1 MARLDSSDP
10 IAPVKK
16 PRGFPFRLV
25 LYALIMTGAAG
36 LAGWY
41 AWTQRE
47 KNQDK
52 DKVIAACEPAKKQ
65 AMAEL
70 DVAKKDLTTATTAV
84 AELSEQKKQ
93 TDAQL
98 ARVGKDL
105 NASQEELTALRNQR
119 AEIEKRM
126 KAISDIQAQFAK
138 MIDTGQL
145 QVSARRGSLV
155 VELPAEV
162 LFGSASSE
170 LSEDGNIKIIQV
182 GGILKQFGDRRF
194 LVVGHT
200 DNVPLKG
207 TTDNWALS
215 TQRAL
220 TVTRVLVKAGMKP
233 EQLVAAGAGENDPIA
248 KNDNGQNRQRNR
260 RIEIQLLPAVSEL
273 PPLPASLDPNAAPTG
288 APTAKKEN

>member
-10 IAPVKK
+10 IAPAKK
-16 PRGFPFRLV
+16 PRGFPFRLL
-25 LYALIMTGAAG
+25 LYALVMTAAAG
-36 LAGWY
+36 AAGWY
-41 AWTQRE
+41 AWTLRE
-47 KNQDK
+47 KNVSLQACAPERAK
-52 DKVIAACEPAKKQ
+52 AESALQTATNELTAART

-70 DVAKKDLTTATTAV
+70 D
-84 AELSEQKKQ
+84 EQKKQ

-98 ARVGKDL
+98 ARIGKDL
-105 NASQEELTALRNQR
+105 NASQEELAALRAQR

-126 KAISDIQAQFAK
+126 KAISEIQAQFAK

-162 LFGSASSE
+162 LFPSASAE
-170 LSEDGNIKIIQV
+170 LSKDGNIKIIQV
-182 GGILKQFGDRRF
+182 GGILKQFADRRF
-194 LVVGHT
+194 LVLGHT

-207 TTDNWALS
+207 ATDNWALS

-220 TVTRVLVKAGMKP
+220 TVTRVLVDAGMKP
-233 EQLVAAGAGENDPIA
+233 EQLVAAGAGEHDPIT
-248 KNDNGQNRQRNR
+248 KNDSAQNRQRNR

-273 PPLPASLDPNAAPTG
+273 PPLPASLDPNAAPG
-288 APTAKKEN
+288 ATAKKQP

>member
-1 MARLDSSDP
+1 MARLDSDP
-10 IAPVKK
+10 SLVPGRK
-16 PRGFPFRLV
+16 PRGFPFRLM

-36 LAGWY
+36 AAGWY
-41 AWTQRE
+41 AWTLRE
-47 KNQDK
+47 KGADK
-52 DKVIAACEPAKKQ
+52 DKIIAACEPTKQ
-65 AMAEL
+65 KALADLETTR
-70 DVAKKDLTTATTAV
+70 KDLATASTTV
-84 AELSEQKKQ
+84 GELTEQKKQ

-98 ARVGKDL
+98 ARIGNDL
-105 NASQEELTALRNQR
+105 NASQEELKALREQR

-126 KAISDIQAQFAK
+126 KAIQEIQAQFAK

-162 LFGSASSE
+162 LFPSASSV
-170 LSEDGNIKIIQV
+170 LSRDGQIKIIQV

-207 TTDNWALS
+207 ATDNWALS

-220 TVTRVLVKAGMKP
+220 TVTRVLVEAGMKP
-233 EQLVAAGAGENDPIA
+233 DQLIAAGAGEHDPVA
-248 KNDNGQNRQRNR
+248 KNDSSQNRQRNR

-273 PPLPASLDPNAAPTG
+273 PPLPASLDPSSKG
-288 APTAKKEN
+288 GGDTAKKQP

>member
-1 MARLDSSDP
+1 MARLDSADP
-10 IAPVKK
+10 IAPLKK

-36 LAGWY
+36 AAGWY
-41 AWTQRE
+41 AWTLRE
-47 KNQDK
+47 KNNDK

-65 AMAEL
+65 ALAEL
-70 DVAKKDLTTATTAV
+70 EVAKKDLSAATTSL
-84 AELSEQKKQ
+84 AELGEQKKQ

-98 ARVGKDL
+98 AKFGKDL
-105 NASQEELTALRNQR
+105 NASQEELKALRDQR

-126 KAISDIQAQFAK
+126 KAIADIQAQFAK

-162 LFGSASSE
+162 LFPSASSE
-170 LSEDGNIKIIQV
+170 LSKDGNIKIIQV
-182 GGILKQFGDRRF
+182 GGILAKFADRRF

-207 TTDNWALS
+207 STDNWALS

-220 TVTRVLVKAGMKP
+220 TVTRVLVDAGMKP
-233 EQLVAAGAGENDPIA
+233 EQLVAAGAGEHDPIS
-248 KNDNGQNRQRNR
+248 KNDSSQNRQRNR

-273 PPLPASLDPNAAPTG
+273 PPLPASLDPNAA
-288 APTAKKEN
+288 TAKKP